1 MGGAGKH
8 GALAKRVAS
17 GAALAAVVV
26 AAVTLLPEAGR
37 AAFFLLLALFAA
49 YEWAKLAGA
58 SQTAARLGCVVA
70 TAGLLVGLWL
80 LPMAAT
86 AVLTA
91 AVLFWLGALAIV
103 LAYPTSAGFARAP
116 ALALP
121 AGAIALAGA
130 WLALTTLP
138 SGVALWLLATVAA
151 ADTGAYFAGRRFGR
165 RPLAPR
171 VSPGKTWAGT
181 AGGAV
186 AALLCGA
193 VGAWWFAGS
202 LGAWLGLAAALFVAS
217 VVGDLFES
225 VLKRVRGVKDSG
237 AVLPGHGG
245 VLDRV
250 DSVLGAAPV
259 TTVLH
264 GLLYP

>member
-1 MGGAGKH
+1 MADAGKH
-8 GALAKRVAS
+8 AVLAKRVAS
-17 GAALAAVVV
+17 GAALAAVVI
-26 AAVTLLPEAGR
+26 AAITLLPQAGR

-49 YEWAKLAGA
+49 YEWAKLAGVA
-58 SQTAARLGCVVA
+58 QPPLRLACVAV

-80 LPMAAT
+80 LPMAVN
-86 AVLTA
+86 AVL
-91 AVLFWLGALAIV
+91 AVAVVFWLGALAIV
-103 LAYPTSAGFARAP
+103 LAYPASAGLVRAP
-116 ALALP
+116 AFVLP
-121 AGAIALAGA
+121 AGAVALAGA

-138 SGVALWLLATVAA
+138 AGVALWLLATVAA

-171 VSPGKTWAGT
+171 ASPGKTWAGT
-181 AGGAV
+181 GGGAF

-193 VGAWWFAGS
+193 VGAWWFAGP
-202 LGAWLGLAAALFVAS
+202 LVAWLSLAAALFVAS

-245 VLDRV
+245 VLDRL

-259 TTVLH
+259 TAVLH
-264 GLLYP
+264 GLL

>member
-8 GALAKRVAS
+8 GALIKRVAS
-17 GAALAAVVV
+17 GATLAAVVV
-26 AAVTLLPEAGR
+26 AAVALLPEAGR

-49 YEWAKLAGA
+49 YEWAKLAGVSRPPAQLACVAA
-58 SQTAARLGCVVA
+58 S
-70 TAGLLVGLWL
+70 AGLLVGLWV
-80 LPMAAT
+80 LPTAGT
-86 AVLTA
+86 AVLLVA
-91 AVLFWLGALAIV
+91 ACFWLGALVVV
-103 LAYPTSAGFARAP
+103 LAYPASAGLVRTP
-116 ALALP
+116 AFALP
-121 AGAIALAGA
+121 AGAVALAGT
-130 WLALTTLP
+130 WLALTILP
-138 SGVALWLLATVAA
+138 PGVVLWLLATVAA

-165 RPLAPR
+165 RPLASR

-181 AGGAV
+181 VGGAV

-193 VGAWWFAGS
+193 VGAWWFAGEP
-202 LGAWLGLAAALFVAS
+202 AVWLGLAAALFVAS

-259 TTVLH
+259 TAVLH
-264 GLLYP
+264 GLL

>member
-26 AAVTLLPEAGR
+26 AAVVLLPEAGR

-49 YEWAKLAGA
+49 YEWAKLAGV
-58 SQTAARLGCVVA
+58 SQPLARLVCVA
-70 TAGLLVGLWL
+70 AAAGLLIGLWL
-80 LPMAAT
+80 LPMVEA
-86 AVLTA
+86 AVLAA

-103 LAYPTSAGFARAP
+103 LAYPASAGLARAP
-116 ALALP
+116 AFALP
-121 AGAIALAGA
+121 AGVVALAGA
-130 WLALTTLP
+130 WLALTALP
-138 SGVALWLLATVAA
+138 PGVALWLLVTVAA

-193 VGAWWFAGS
+193 VGGWWFAGS
-202 LGAWLGLAAALFVAS
+202 PAAWLGLAAALFVAS
-217 VVGDLFES
+217 VIGDLFES

-245 VLDRV
+245 VLDRL

-259 TTVLH
+259 TAVLH
-264 GLLYP
+264 GLL